1 MQVLETQSGWR
12 GSYWEKPPTRLFHSK
27 DDPLSRMRKCILAS
41 PAFKLT
47 SHLQARPIQ
56 PDSPMGPHLPQ
67 LLILEPTSSP
77 S

>member
-1 MQVLETQSGWR
+1 MQVLESRSGWR
-12 GSYWEKPPTRLFHSK
+12 GSHWPKPPTRLFHSK
-27 DDPLSRMRKCILAS
+27 ADSLSRLRKRILAS

-47 SHLQARPIQ
+47 SHPQARPIQ
-56 PDSPMGPHLPQ
+56 PDSPKGPHLPR